1 VSNFNKLAGTCQWS
15 AVCYNRADT
24 DGQLANGVAVA
35 EGAGL
40 SRSNTRHVTLSTE
53 RGMVTE
59 LEMSNPGF
67 AAGGQYLLRYHK
79 SDKPGEVIL
88 DISTN
93 DAASWVG
100 FRYRNTQW
108 SFIKFAAK
116 PGTIV
121 GLA

>member
-1 VSNFNKLAGTCQWS
+1 MERRLLYLRTRMNKSRTES
-15 AVCYNRADT
+15 R
-24 DGQLANGVAVA
+24 VA
-35 EGAGL
+35 EEDALG
-40 SRSNTRHVTLSTE
+40 RSTRHVTLSRG

-59 LEMSNPGF
+59 LEMGNAGF
-67 AAGGQYLLRYHK
+67 TAGGQYLLRYHK